1 MGKNNIKKLYFKW
14 KCRNRWRKFNYAR
27 GCNKYRNK
35 SGKHCIINVIFN
47 DHHNYFKDYSSCGP
61 GVITGGKVTI
71 GENSHLGIGAVV
83 KNGIMIENNTIIG
96 GNSYVNKNCNNSSIY
111 FGNPLKLVKKKR
123 AIITFN
129 HPYHHC

>member
-1 MGKNNIKKLYFKW
+1 MPGVVINTETKI
-14 KCRNRWRKFNYAR
+14 
-27 GCNKYRNK
+27 
-35 SGKHCIINVIFN
+35 GKHCIINTSSSI

-111 FGNPLKLVKKKR
+111 FGNPLKLVKKRKESD
-123 AIITFN
+123 N
-129 HPYHHC
+129 YL